1 MKQEINRFT
10 AYTNCPPGEYDAI
23 LNKSD
28 IKKYPKGE
36 REILTFLILGD
47 NGLPLTNNKD
57 EAYYSVIVCN
67 KSKGESPKSKISKI
81 KNTMLSK
88 EEYDPITCRLGLP
101 DISNFYGRK
110 FTVRVANKDDYLTFI
125 THIKRPR
132 DNNWELIEG
141 KYDGNLNV
149 KKNLKLFLLEF
160 ERKLRPIER
169 GGYRE
174 IVEYLSDLNMPFINK
189 DGAFTG
195 QFDDQKYELLS
206 DYNQR
211 LSKTYFEK
219 IIKFIKSR
227 ELSDL
232 GY

>member
-1 MKQEINRFT
+1 
-10 AYTNCPPGEYDAI
+10 
-23 LNKSD
+23 
-28 IKKYPKGE
+28 
-36 REILTFLILGD
+36 
-47 NGLPLTNNKD
+47 
-57 EAYYSVIVCN
+57 
-67 KSKGESPKSKISKI
+67 
-81 KNTMLSK
+81 MLSK

-101 DISNFYGRK
+101 HISNFYGRK
-110 FTVRVANKDDYLTFI
+110 FRVRVTNKDDYLTFI

-189 DGAFTG
+189 DGTFTG

>member
-1 MKQEINRFT
+1 MI
-10 AYTNCPPGEYDAI
+10 I
-23 LNKSD
+23 
-28 IKKYPKGE
+28 
-36 REILTFLILGD
+36 
-47 NGLPLTNNKD
+47 LPL
-57 EAYYSVIVCN
+57 
-67 KSKGESPKSKISKI
+67 
-81 KNTMLSK
+81 L
-88 EEYDPITCRLGLP
+88 
-101 DISNFYGRK
+101 
-110 FTVRVANKDDYLTFI
+110 
-125 THIKRPR
+125 HIKRPR

-160 ERKLRPIER
+160 EKKLRPIER

-174 IVEYLSDLNMPFINK
+174 VVEYLSDLNMPFIDK
-189 DGAFTG
+189 DGTFTG
-195 QFDDQKYELLS
+195 QFDNQKYKLLS

-219 IIKFIKSR
+219 ITKFIKSR